1 MLLMHLKNFDWT
13 QMNVMQCTVHWGP
26 CAGENS
32 GRGWLSLAAES
43 WYAACRDLVKMRWM
57 RVKGEWEGW
66 RKEGG
71 GGFSRFLA
79 GVRYQEAAK
88 ALLMP
93 HTSSPRFLY
102 HEIINE
108 KLLFR
113 QQVIFPK
120 WPSRAMEI
128 WTLLN
133 DTNADAGSSD
143 AARQSSLFALLPTL
157 KLTPRNRE
165 RMEWYK
171 FVVSVF

>member
-1 MLLMHLKNFDWT
+1 MLRMHLKNFDWT
-13 QMNVMQCTVHWGP
+13 QVNVMQCTVHWGP

-93 HTSSPRFLY
+93 HTSSPQLLIPWNNKWKAVISAAG
-102 HEIINE
+102 HISQMTQPCDGNMDSVEWH
-108 KLLFR
+108 KLWRGELWCCEAKFTFCLAANIKIDSKGSGR
-113 QQVIFPK
+113 NGVI
-120 WPSRAMEI
+120 
-128 WTLLN
+128 
-133 DTNADAGSSD
+133 
-143 AARQSSLFALLPTL
+143 
-157 KLTPRNRE
+157 
-165 RMEWYK
+165 
-171 FVVSVF
+171 